1 MENTKYYTP
10 EIKEFCIGFEYEE
23 EVNNLNWNKMIRP
36 PEDNYE
42 WVKLKLNTNHS
53 ISKIIFKIKKQ
64 KIRVKYLDKTDI
76 ESFGFINILTTG
88 TQRFKKYVNLKQ
100 LEDGEWFDYYL
111 FLSLRYFDN
120 TPHITIKKID
130 IHTYEEEIEVNDNV
144 KTEYLFQGY
153 VKNKHE
159 FSKILKQLGIDG
171 NN

>member
-1 MENTKYYTP
+1 MDTNNKIENNKYYTP

-64 KIRVKYLDKTDI
+64 KIRVKYLNKQDI
-76 ESFGFINILTTG
+76 EDCGLVLCQIPYDSFDLEFDIKYNNTSIGSVTFNNDMSVDELELFG
-88 TQRFKKYVNLKQ
+88 TIFY
-100 LEDGEWFDYYL
+100 
-111 FLSLRYFDN
+111 
-120 TPHITIKKID
+120 I
-130 IHTYEEEIEVNDNV
+130 
-144 KTEYLFQGY
+144 
-153 VKNKHE
+153 KNKHE

-171 NN
+171 K

>member
-10 EIKEFCIGFEYEE
+10 EIEEFCVGFEYEQKVKFGWYNSIFGE
-23 EVNNLNWNKMIRP
+23 LNGEYIGEYDNELSECYWEIRHNN
-36 PEDNYE
+36 
-42 WVKLKLNTNHS
+42 
-53 ISKIIFKIKKQ
+53 
-64 KIRVKYLDKTDI
+64 IRVKYLDKTDI